1 LSLEELLLKRSFLKK
16 MVNEAKK
23 DNFLNALK
31 TFATPTERD
40 ENSGFDETEC
50 KRTLMEYLDFV
61 SRTGRPLFAWS
72 IIQPFFIH
80 ECERSISEAIRNLQ
94 VPSNGREQLNAY
106 RRRIIQRMQD
116 FDGVPFTIQRICE
129 LLLNPAR
136 NYKRVDKFLRALE
149 KCVYVVTTVD
159 ANGEREID
167 RDHIVLNGSS
177 NTGDA
182 EREEETENGDLA
194 AQVEGHR
201 PTTPFSSSTGSSMPS
216 IEALW
221 QSTSVPGR
229 VYSLGSPS
237 EGSDMYFNQDGPTP
251 GYFRENRVSFPMDNP
266 TYGLPSSGTYMP
278 ARQPSPELYS
288 LPSVESVFAG
298 RDGER
303 AANDLTGPSNA
314 AQNLNNNNNK
324 NNNSVEISL
333 SVNSENSLGDDEI
346 QEPACKKPPPL

>member
-1 LSLEELLLKRSFLKK
+1 LSFESVLLQRSFLKK
-16 MVNEAKK
+16 MVNETQK
-23 DNFLNALK
+23 DNFLKALK
-31 TFATPTERD
+31 TFATPIERD
-40 ENSGFDETEC
+40 GNSDFDEIEC
-50 KRTLMEYLDFV
+50 KRALVEYLDFV

-72 IIQPFFIH
+72 IIQPFFVH
-80 ECERSISEAIRNLQ
+80 ECERSINEAIRNLQ
-94 VPSNGREQLNAY
+94 IPSHGREQLNAY
-106 RRRIIQRMQD
+106 RRRIVQRMQD

-177 NTGDA
+177 NTGDTV
-182 EREEETENGDLA
+182 REEETENGSLS
-194 AQVEGHR
+194 VEGHR
-201 PTTPFSSSTGSSMPS
+201 ATTPFSASTGSSMPS

-229 VYSLGSPS
+229 SYSLGSPS
-237 EGSDMYFNQDGPTP
+237 EGSDMYFNQDSPTP
-251 GYFRENRVSFPMDNP
+251 GYFRDNRVSFSMDSP
-266 TYGLPSSGTYMP
+266 TYGMPSSGTYMP

-303 AANDLTGPSNA
+303 GVNDLTGPSTA
-314 AQNLNNNNNK
+314 AQNL

-333 SVNSENSLGDDEI
+333 SIKSENSLGDDEL